1 MEIRISDELN
11 DIIRYAR
18 DEAMRTGCYGIGPDH
33 LFLGVLRHGD
43 NAAFRTVTGL
53 GIDADNFKRFIDS
66 HIFTNEPIPYA
77 ESDKISFTRY
87 AQNVLSI
94 TVLEASKQGVT
105 EANSLH
111 LLLALCRTT
120 ENYGQAYLRQHGVD
134 YGRLLS
140 YMRDEGMLGK
150 DPEQE
155 DDKSEDDQQET
166 NQESKPEKSVIEDF
180 GFDLTKAAA
189 EGKLDPVVGRETE
202 IARVIEILGRRKKN
216 NPMLIGEPGVGKS
229 AIVEGIALRIAGG
242 SISPALAKKRL
253 ISLDIALVVAGT
265 KYRGD
270 FEKRLKSIIKEA
282 SSNPD
287 IILFIDEFHTIVGAG
302 GAQGS
307 LDAANILKPA
317 LARGELQCIGA
328 TTMDE
333 FAKIVEKDGALDRRF
348 QKIVVEPTDIQQS
361 ITILENL
368 KPNYEDFHKVT
379 YSDEAIEA
387 CVRLT
392 DRYITDKSLPD
403 KAIDALDEAGSMIRL
418 NLTKDKR
425 TGNIVDAEDI
435 ATVVSKMTGIPVN
448 KVAESEGN
456 RIMKMKGRLQSR
468 IIGQD
473 DAIEKVVRAI
483 QRNRAGL
490 KDPNRP
496 IGTFLF
502 FGPTGVGKTQLA
514 KCLAE
519 YLFDS
524 QENMVRIDMSEYME
538 KFTVSRLVGAP
549 PGYVG
554 YEEGGQLSER
564 VRRKPYCVVLL
575 DEIEKA
581 HPDIFNILLQVLD
594 EGRLT
599 DSNGRVVSFRNTIVI
614 MTSNVGSRELDEYG
628 SGVGFATSGKSVS
641 KNRQS
646 VLEKAIRKSFP
657 PEFINRVDERIFFN
671 ALTKE
676 DIEKIIDIEL
686 KDLRSRAEEAGYKL
700 VVTPSAKRFIADA
713 GFDPAFGAR
722 PLKRAVMKYVEDPVS
737 EFIISDR
744 ILQGRRKKGS
754 SGLRTLRVGL
764 TADKENTLVSL
775 KEEET
780 ALAVK

>member
-1 MEIRISDELN
+1 MEIKISDELN
-11 DIIRYAR
+11 SIIRYAR
-18 DEAMRTGCYGIGPDH
+18 EEAMRTGSYGIGPDH
-33 LFLGVLRHGD
+33 LFLGMMRHADNDACKVL
-43 NAAFRTVTGL
+43 AGL
-53 GIDADNFKRFIDS
+53 GVDMDAFKRFIDS
-66 HIFTNEPIPYA
+66 HIFTNESIPYS
-77 ESDKISFTRY
+77 ESDKISFSRY

-94 TVLEASKQGVT
+94 TVMEASKMNAP
-105 EANSLH
+105 EALSLH

-134 YGRLLS
+134 YGRLLA
-140 YMRDEGMLGK
+140 YMRDEGLLRFGETPGADGSGSEQDSGEDEGGEEGQASGK
-150 DPEQE
+150 
-155 DDKSEDDQQET
+155 KT
-166 NQESKPEKSVIEDF
+166 KIEDF

-189 EGKLDPVVGRETE
+189 EGKLDPVVGRDTE

-229 AIVEGIALRIAGG
+229 AIVEGIAQRIAGG

-253 ISLDIALVVAGT
+253 ISLDIASVVAGT

-282 SSNPD
+282 STNPD

-307 LDAANILKPA
+307 LDAANMLKPA

-348 QKIVVEPTDIQQS
+348 QKIVVEPTDIPQS
-361 ITILENL
+361 VSILNNI
-368 KPNYEDFHKVT
+368 KANYEDFHKVT

-392 DRYITDKSLPD
+392 DRYVTDKFLPD
-403 KAIDALDEAGSMIRL
+403 KAIDAMDEAGSMVRL
-418 NLTKDKR
+418 SLTKDKK
-425 TGNIVDAEDI
+425 TGNVVDAEDI

-448 KVAESEGN
+448 KVAETEGN
-456 RIMKMKGRLQSR
+456 RIIKMKARLQGR

-473 DAIEKVVRAI
+473 EAIDKVVRAI

-490 KDPNRP
+490 KDPGRP

-524 QENMVRIDMSEYME
+524 EENMVRIDMSEYME
-538 KFTVSRLVGAP
+538 KFTVSRLIGAP

-594 EGRLT
+594 DGHLT
-599 DSNGRVVSFRNTIVI
+599 DSNGRVVNFKNTIVI

-628 SGVGFATSGKSVS
+628 KGVGFATSGKNIAQ
-641 KNRQS
+641 NRQS
-646 VLEKAIRKSFP
+646 VLEKAIKKSFP
-657 PEFINRVDERIFFN
+657 PEFINRVDEQVFFN
-671 ALTKE
+671 SLSRE
-676 DIEKIIDIEL
+676 DIEQIIEIEL
-686 KDLRSRAEEAGYKL
+686 KDLRARAEEAGYKL
-700 VVTPSAKRFIADA
+700 TITPTAKRFIAEA
-713 GFDPAFGAR
+713 GFDPAYGAR
-722 PLKRAVMKYVEDPVS
+722 PLKRAVMRFVEDPVS

-744 ILQGRRKKGS
+744 ILQGKKKKDRQE
-754 SGLRTLRVGL
+754 LRVLKVGL
-764 TADKENTLVSL
+764 TPDKEGTQVTL
-775 KEEET
+775 KED
-780 ALAVK
+780 

>member
-18 DEAMRTGCYGIGPDH
+18 DEAMRTGSYGIGPDH

-155 DDKSEDDQQET
+155 DDKSEDDRQET

-502 FGPTGVGKTQLA
+502 FGPTGVGKTRLA

-646 VLEKAIRKSFP
+646 VLEKAIRKSFT

>member
-1 MEIRISDELN
+1 MEIKISDELN
-11 DIIRYAR
+11 GIIRYAR
-18 DEAMRTGCYGIGPDH
+18 EEAMRTGSYGIGPDH
-33 LFLGVLRHGD
+33 LFLGMMRQADNEACKVL
-43 NAAFRTVTGL
+43 VGL
-53 GIDADNFKRFIDS
+53 GVDINEFKRFIDS
-66 HIFTNEPIPYA
+66 HIFTNESIPYS
-77 ESDKISFTRY
+77 ESDKISFSRY

-94 TVLEASKQGVT
+94 TVMEASKMNAS
-105 EANSLH
+105 EATSLH
-111 LLLALCRTT
+111 LMLALCRTT

-134 YGRLLS
+134 YGRLLA
-140 YMRDEGMLGK
+140 YMRDEGLLNYSSRQ
-150 DPEQE
+150 QE
-155 DDKSEDDQQET
+155 EPKSEESDDPAEEGGQQEGAP
-166 NQESKPEKSVIEDF
+166 SGKIKIEDF

-189 EGKLDPVVGRETE
+189 EGTLDPVVGRDTE

-229 AIVEGIALRIAGG
+229 AIVEGIAQRIAGG

-253 ISLDIALVVAGT
+253 ISLDIASVVAGT

-270 FEKRLKSIIKEA
+270 FEKRLKAIIKEA
-282 SSNPD
+282 STNPD

-307 LDAANILKPA
+307 LDAANMLKPA

-333 FAKIVEKDGALDRRF
+333 FAKIIEKDGALDRRF
-348 QKIVVEPTDIQQS
+348 QKIVVEPTDIKQS
-361 ITILENL
+361 ISILNNI
-368 KPNYEDFHKVT
+368 KSNYEEFHKVT
-379 YSDEAIEA
+379 YNEEAIEA
-387 CVRLT
+387 CARLT
-392 DRYITDKSLPD
+392 DRYVTDKFLPD
-403 KAIDALDEAGSMIRL
+403 KAIDAMDEAGSMVRL
-418 NLTKDKR
+418 SLTKDKK
-425 TGNIVDAEDI
+425 TGNVVDAEDI

-456 RIMKMKGRLQSR
+456 RIMKMKERLQGR

-473 DAIEKVVRAI
+473 EAIDKVVRAI
-483 QRNRAGL
+483 RRNRAGL
-490 KDPNRP
+490 KDPDRP

-524 QENMVRIDMSEYME
+524 EENMVRIDMSEYME
-538 KFTVSRLVGAP
+538 KFTVSRLIGAP

-594 EGRLT
+594 DGHLT
-599 DSNGRVVSFRNTIVI
+599 DSNGRVVNFKNTIVI

-628 SGVGFATSGKSVS
+628 SGVGFATAGKNVTQ
-641 KNRQS
+641 NRQS
-646 VLEKAIRKSFP
+646 VLEKAIKKNFP
-657 PEFINRVDERIFFN
+657 PEFINRVDEQIFFN
-671 ALTKE
+671 SLTKE

-686 KDLRSRAEEAGYKL
+686 KDLKERAEESGYKL
-700 VVTPSAKRFIADA
+700 TITPSAKRFIADA
-713 GFDPAFGAR
+713 GYDPAFGAR
-722 PLKRAVMKYVEDPVS
+722 PLKRAVMRYVEDPVS

-744 ILQGRRKKGS
+744 ILQGRHKKGS
-754 SGLRTLRVGL
+754 TELRTLKVGL
-764 TADKENTLVSL
+764 TPEKDNTLVTL
-775 KEEET
+775 KED
-780 ALAVK
+780 

>member
-1 MEIRISDELN
+1 MEIRISGELN
-11 DIIRYAR
+11 DIIRYAK
-18 DEAMRTGCYGIGPDH
+18 DEAMRTGSYGIGPDH

-166 NQESKPEKSVIEDF
+166 NPESKPEKSVIEDF

-253 ISLDIALVVAGT
+253 ISLDIASVVAGT

-524 QENMVRIDMSEYME
+524 QENIVRIDMSEYME

-744 ILQGRRKKGS
+744 ILQGRRKKGF